1 MQNLF
6 LILGK
11 SGSGK
16 TTVADYMVKHNLDVA
31 EHYSMG
37 NEFRKIA
44 RNDKEIAKYVFTGK
58 RVPDDIA
65 KKMLKIIIKKF
76 SKNIILLDG
85 FPRDYKQTELLEL
98 LLKTYNIN
106 LKNVFEIDIADNIAK
121 QRVLNRARGSDVN
134 STVFNNRLDDYNQ
147 QMIKIREHYSRLII
161 KINGNQ
167 DVKIIA
173 DTIEKYLLGG
183 TN

>member
-16 TTVADYMVKHNLDVA
+16 TTVSEYIIKQNSDKI

-44 RNDKEIAKYVFTGK
+44 ENDKEIAKYVFTGK
-58 RVPDDIA
+58 RVPYDIA
-65 KKMLKIIIKKF
+65 KKILNIIIKKF

-106 LKNVFEIDIADNIAK
+106 LKNVFEIDIPDDIAK
-121 QRVLNRARGSDVN
+121 QRVLNRARGSDDN
-134 STVFNNRLDDYNQ
+134 SIVFKSRLNDYNQ
-147 QMIKIREHYSRLII
+147 QMVKIREHYSHLII

-167 DVKIIA
+167 DVKIIT
-173 DTIEKYLLGG
+173 DTIKKYLFK
-183 TN
+183 